1 MIRYRFIILS
11 PGLKPLRTFSN
22 SKAISDFLRDRDQ
35 HSYIEIQAYDDIE
48 PDQPRAWTALDHFR
62 PADGLTQRHDMLY
75 ELIEAYGTKLDELA
89 ETELRAKIQHADE
102 IRFHR
107 DYQIYLL
114 YRDRE
119 LFHRQR
125 DCQIL
130 QTAIASD
137 FRKVASRHWK
147 RLNLQLFPA
156 YEIEATP

>member
-11 PGLKPLRTFSN
+11 PGLKPLRTFTN

-48 PDQPRAWTALDHFR
+48 PDQPRAWTAETISSGRWF
-62 PADGLTQRHDMLY
+62 TQRHDMLY

-125 DCQIL
+125 DCPIL
-130 QTAIASD
+130 QTAIAKD
-137 FRKVASRHWK
+137 FRKIVSTHWK